1 LWLCIGGEEPV
12 RFVKCDGEELWPLGK
27 TEAADAATI
36 YKIEMAA
43 EAIASGTPSCTKRSV
58 QCSTV
63 KGVRLDADNGANDVR
78 AILDDCSV
86 LADSA
91 AMQCSLSTQAA
102 EANEGRDV

>member
-1 LWLCIGGEEPV
+1 M
-12 RFVKCDGEELWPLGK
+12 KCDGEELWPLGK

-63 KGVRLDADNGANDVR
+63 KGVRLDANNGANDVR
-78 AILDDCSV
+78 TILDDCSV